1 MTNPV
6 RSGTQAGGYHYYH
19 FDQICAS
26 SGMLGRREGLGH
38 GSDRIAIEPY
48 AQYAPTVS
56 PACMSGPEDSHAVLW
71 TQSGGVKLPSV
82 LGAGAV
88 TTTSNR

>member
-38 GSDRIAIEPY
+38 GSDRSAIKSCARY
-48 AQYAPTVS
+48 ALTVS
-56 PACMSGPEDSHAVLW
+56 RARPTDPQESDALPW
-71 TQSGGVKLPSV
+71 TQSGGLSPPSV
-82 LGAGAV
+82 LGAGAAR
-88 TTTSNR
+88 TTSTR